1 MLDRASSA
9 ARGSLQRALFGKESS
24 CRCQCAGRRDQLSP
38 VKKSTLCESAM
49 CSCALTNRHSS
60 LKRFC
65 ITASSP
71 ENRFIATY
79 WFPFQD
85 QMYKLFAMKSIERNN
100 NNCWCTTHH
109 IIASLEVLS
118 KTVVLFIIGI
128 VHVDISINCI
138 DTDRQT
144 HRQQLDKKANG
155 YDVNDASAI
164 QR

>member
-1 MLDRASSA
+1 
-9 ARGSLQRALFGKESS
+9 
-24 CRCQCAGRRDQLSP
+24 
-38 VKKSTLCESAM
+38 
-49 CSCALTNRHSS
+49 
-60 LKRFC
+60 
-65 ITASSP
+65 
-71 ENRFIATY
+71 
-79 WFPFQD
+79 
-85 QMYKLFAMKSIERNN
+85 MKSIERNN